1 MKGIYQTVYI
11 EMLLEDYRYMYVA
24 RKGSAICYVTKIRL
38 AKILHIRF
46 FLHLLIANN
55 TFPTLSTDIRYY
67 ELLIY
72 RFYKPYTL
80 QLLK

>member
-1 MKGIYQTVYI
+1 
-11 EMLLEDYRYMYVA
+11 MLLEDYRYMYVA
-24 RKGSAICYVTKIRL
+24 RKGECYMLCYEIRL